1 MKVSETKPRDLI
13 SIRNLLGV
21 REFYLITEKQDV
33 PFKVRAYKAM
43 SGRFF
48 YLNLNQKCKLVTKDV
63 VCKN

>member
-1 MKVSETKPRDLI
+1 MKVSETKQGDLI

-43 SGRFF
+43 SRRFF
-48 YLNLNQKCKLVTKDV
+48 YLNLNQKCRLVTKDV

>member
-1 MKVSETKPRDLI
+1 MKVSETNPSDLI

-48 YLNLNQKCKLVTKDV
+48 YLNLNQKCKLVTKDAIR
-63 VCKN
+63 KN

>member
-1 MKVSETKPRDLI
+1 MKVSETKPSDLI

-48 YLNLNQKCKLVTKDV
+48 YLNLNQKCQLVTKDV

>member
-1 MKVSETKPRDLI
+1 MNVSETKPSDLI

-21 REFYLITEKQDV
+21 NEIYLITEKQDL

>member
-1 MKVSETKPRDLI
+1 MKVSETKPGNLI

>member
-1 MKVSETKPRDLI
+1 MNVSETKPSDLI

-33 PFKVRAYKAM
+33 PFKFRAYKAM

-63 VCKN
+63 VGKN

>member
-1 MKVSETKPRDLI
+1 MKVSETKPSDLI

-21 REFYLITEKQDV
+21 NEIYLITEKQDV

-48 YLNLNQKCKLVTKDV
+48 YLNLNQKCKLITKDV

>member
-1 MKVSETKPRDLI
+1 MKVSETKPSDLI
-13 SIRNLLGV
+13 SIKNLLGV

-33 PFKVRAYKAM
+33 PFKVRAYKGM

-48 YLNLNQKCKLVTKDV
+48 YLDLNQKCKLVTKDV

>member
-1 MKVSETKPRDLI
+1 MKVSETKPSDLI